1 MISNMLGNLPT
12 ITKNFLIINALMLL
26 ATLAFENQNIN
37 LTQMLGA
44 HNFLSPLFEPYQI
57 VTHFF
62 MHADFMHL
70 IFNMFGL
77 VIFGSHLER
86 IWGPKRFFWFY
97 IISALGALTF
107 YAGYGTW
114 EMYQMKQQILA
125 QPDGGKTLLILDDII
140 RGASELRG
148 GISGFVENAFNEASM
163 RGDITLNNS
172 NMQLYADYFSSG
184 YTPMVGASG
193 AIYGV
198 LVGFAVLFP
207 NTQLMLLFP
216 PIPVKAKYLVGFFM
230 IFALYSSLNDDGS
243 NIAHL
248 AHLGGGVIGFLLV
261 KIMNRNKR
269 EFY

>member
-1 MISNMLGNLPT
+1 MISNLLGNLPT

-26 ATLAFENQNIN
+26 ATLAFENQNID

-44 HNFLSPLFEPYQI
+44 HNFLSPLFQPYQV

-62 MHADFMHL
+62 MHGGIMHL
-70 IFNMFGL
+70 VFNMFGL
-77 VIFGSHLER
+77 VIFGAHLER

-97 IISALGALTF
+97 IISALGALAF

-114 EMYQMKQQILA
+114 EMYQLKQQILA
-125 QPDGGKTLLILDDII
+125 ENNGTEILFELDIAI
-140 RGASELRG
+140 REAVK
-148 GISGFVENAFNEASM
+148 SGMIPGFIKA
-163 RGDITLNNS
+163 NS
-172 NMQLYADYFSSG
+172 LYYNYVLAG
-184 YTPMVGASG
+184 YIPMVGASG
-193 AIYGV
+193 AIYGI

-230 IFALYSSLNDDGS
+230 IVALYSSFQDDGS

-248 AHLGGGVIGFLLV
+248 AHLGGGVIGFILV
-261 KIMNRNKR
+261 KLMNRNR
-269 EFY
+269 NSFY

>member
-1 MISNMLGNLPT
+1 MISNLLGNLPT

-26 ATLAFENQNIN
+26 ATLAFENQNID

-44 HNFLSPLFEPYQI
+44 HNFLSPLFQPYQV

-62 MHADFMHL
+62 MHGGIMHL
-70 IFNMFGL
+70 VFNMFGL
-77 VIFGSHLER
+77 VIFGAHLER

-97 IISALGALTF
+97 IISALGALAF

-114 EMYQMKQQILA
+114 EMYQLKQQILA
-125 QPDGGKTLLILDDII
+125 ENNGTEILFELDIAI
-140 RGASELRG
+140 REAVK
-148 GISGFVENAFNEASM
+148 SGMIPGFIKS
-163 RGDITLNNS
+163 NS
-172 NMQLYADYFSSG
+172 LYYNYVLAG
-184 YTPMVGASG
+184 YIPMVGASG
-193 AIYGV
+193 AIYGI

-230 IFALYSSLNDDGS
+230 IVALYSSFQDDGS

-248 AHLGGGVIGFLLV
+248 AHLGGGVIGFILV
-261 KIMNRNKR
+261 KFMNRNR
-269 EFY
+269 NSFY

>member
-1 MISNMLGNLPT
+1 MISNMLSNLPT

-44 HNFLSPLFEPYQI
+44 HNFLSPLFEPYQM

-62 MHADFMHL
+62 MHGNLMHL
-70 IFNMFGL
+70 VFNMFGL

-86 IWGPKRFFWFY
+86 IWGAKRFFWFY
-97 IISALGALTF
+97 IISAIGALAF

-114 EMYQMKQQILA
+114 EMYQLKQQILA
-125 QPDGGKTLLILDDII
+125 QPDGNTTLAELDLVI
-140 RGASELRG
+140 REAVNTGLLPGVVKSNVLYYNYFL
-148 GISGFVENAFNEASM
+148 SGFV
-163 RGDITLNNS
+163 
-172 NMQLYADYFSSG
+172 
-184 YTPMVGASG
+184 PMVGASG
-193 AIYGV
+193 AIYGI

-216 PIPVKAKYLVGFFM
+216 PIPVKAKYLVGFLM
-230 IFALYSSLNDDGS
+230 IISLYYSFNEDGS

-248 AHLGGGVIGFLLV
+248 AHLGGGVIGFILV
-261 KIMNRNKR
+261 KFMNRDRR

>member
-1 MISNMLGNLPT
+1 MLSNLPT
-12 ITKNFLIINALMLL
+12 VTKNFLIINALMLL
-26 ATLAFENQNIN
+26 ATLTFENQNVN

-44 HNFLSPLFEPYQI
+44 HNFLSPLFEPYQM

-62 MHADFMHL
+62 MHGNLMHL
-70 IFNMFGL
+70 VFNMFGL

-86 IWGPKRFFWFY
+86 IWGAKRFFWFY

-114 EMYQMKQQILA
+114 EMYQLKQQILA
-125 QPDGGKTLLILDDII
+125 QPDGVSTLAELDLVI
-140 RGASELRG
+140 REAVNTGLLPGVIKSNALYYNYFL
-148 GISGFVENAFNEASM
+148 SGFV
-163 RGDITLNNS
+163 
-172 NMQLYADYFSSG
+172 
-184 YTPMVGASG
+184 PMVGASG
-193 AIYGV
+193 AIYGI

-230 IFALYSSLNDDGS
+230 IFALYSSLNDSDS

-248 AHLGGGVIGFLLV
+248 AHLGGGVIGFILV
-261 KIMNRNKR
+261 KIMNRNRR

>member
-1 MISNMLGNLPT
+1 MISSMLSNLPT
-12 ITKNFLIINALMLL
+12 VTKNFLIINALMLL
-26 ATLAFENQNIN
+26 ATLTFENQNVN

-44 HNFLSPLFEPYQI
+44 HNFLSPLFEPYQM

-62 MHADFMHL
+62 MHGNLMHL
-70 IFNMFGL
+70 VFNMFGL

-86 IWGPKRFFWFY
+86 IWGAKRFFWFY

-114 EMYQMKQQILA
+114 EMYQLKQQILA
-125 QPDGGKTLLILDDII
+125 QPDGVSTLAELDLVI
-140 RGASELRG
+140 REAVNTGLLPGVIKSNALYYNYFL
-148 GISGFVENAFNEASM
+148 SGFV
-163 RGDITLNNS
+163 
-172 NMQLYADYFSSG
+172 
-184 YTPMVGASG
+184 PMVGASG
-193 AIYGV
+193 AIYGI

-230 IFALYSSLNDDGS
+230 IFALYSSLNDSDS

-248 AHLGGGVIGFLLV
+248 AHLGGGVIGFILV
-261 KIMNRNKR
+261 KIMNRNRR

>member
-1 MISNMLGNLPT
+1 MISNMLSNLPT

-26 ATLAFENQNIN
+26 ATLAFENQNVN

-44 HNFLSPLFEPYQI
+44 HNFMSPLFEPYQM

-62 MHADFMHL
+62 MHGSFMHL
-70 IFNMFGL
+70 LFNMFAL

-86 IWGPKRFFWFY
+86 IWGAKRFFWFY
-97 IISALGALTF
+97 IISALGALLF

-114 EMYQMKQQILA
+114 EMHQLKQQILA
-125 QPDGGKTLLILDDII
+125 ESE
-140 RGASELRG
+140 GASTLAELDLVIREAVNTG
-148 GISGFVENAFNEASM
+148 LIPGVIKSNSLYYNYFLSGFV
-163 RGDITLNNS
+163 
-172 NMQLYADYFSSG
+172 
-184 YTPMVGASG
+184 PMVGASG

-216 PIPVKAKYLVGFFM
+216 PIPVKAKYLVGFLM
-230 IFALYSSLNDDGS
+230 LISLYYSINEDGG

-248 AHLGGGVIGFLLV
+248 AHLGGGVIGFILV
-261 KIMNRNKR
+261 KIMNRDKR
-269 EFY
+269 ESY